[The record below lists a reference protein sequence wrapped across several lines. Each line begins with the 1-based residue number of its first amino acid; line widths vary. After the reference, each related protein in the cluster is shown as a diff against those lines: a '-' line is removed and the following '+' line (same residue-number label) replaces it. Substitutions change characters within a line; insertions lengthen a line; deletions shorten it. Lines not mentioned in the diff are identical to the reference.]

1 MKSFL
6 LIVVPVILIVL
17 ITIFFM
23 GNDIGTNINTKNK
36 NIVLVGNVEI
46 EIEIADTPAERSQ
59 GLSGRRSLA
68 ENEGML
74 FVFDSSQIV
83 SFWMKDMRF
92 SIDIIWVSEELAIV
106 GIEKNLSPAT
116 FPQTFSPTEPVKY
129 VIELNAG
136 WADNNN
142 IEVGDSVNLSP

>member
-1 MKSFL
+1 
-6 LIVVPVILIVL
+6 
-17 ITIFFM
+17 M

-129 VIELNAG
+129 VIEINAG

-142 IEVGDSVNLSP
+142 IGVGDSINLSP

>member
-6 LIVVPVILIVL
+6 LIVFPVILIVL

-74 FVFDSSQIV
+74 FVFDSSLIA

-92 SIDIIWVSEELAIV
+92 
-106 GIEKNLSPAT
+106 
-116 FPQTFSPTEPVKY
+116 
-129 VIELNAG
+129 
-136 WADNNN
+136 
-142 IEVGDSVNLSP
+142 